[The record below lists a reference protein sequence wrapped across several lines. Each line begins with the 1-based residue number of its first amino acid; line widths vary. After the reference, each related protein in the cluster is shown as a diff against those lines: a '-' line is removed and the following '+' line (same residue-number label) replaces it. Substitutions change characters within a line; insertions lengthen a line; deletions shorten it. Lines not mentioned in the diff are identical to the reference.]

1 MVLRASAG
9 TVTPVTVGGQSD
21 LPVQWA
27 PLVAGSLQDSA
38 PGTGSAASLD
48 EDVGDLPYDA
58 ADLADRTIEI
68 DEQQQEVWCGD
79 PNEAFDDVARR
90 LRMQE
95 QEDYD
100 GESTDGDDTDKEEE
114 DI

>member
-1 MVLRASAG
+1 MRASAG

-38 PGTGSAASLD
+38 PGTSSTASLN
-48 EDVGDLPYDA
+48 EDDGDLPYDA
-58 ADLADRTIEI
+58 ADLADCAIEI

-90 LRMQE
+90 LRRQE
-95 QEDYD
+95 QEHYD
-100 GESTDGDDTDKEEE
+100 RESTDGDDTDKEE
-114 DI
+114 DYI

>member
-1 MVLRASAG
+1 M
-9 TVTPVTVGGQSD
+9 
-21 LPVQWA
+21 
-27 PLVAGSLQDSA
+27 
-38 PGTGSAASLD
+38 D
-48 EDVGDLPYDA
+48 EDDGDLPYNA
-58 ADLADRTIEI
+58 ADLADCTIEI

-90 LRMQE
+90 LRRQE

-100 GESTDGDDTDKEEE
+100 GESTDGDDTNKEEE

>member
-9 TVTPVTVGGQSD
+9 TVAPVTVGGQSG

-38 PGTGSAASLD
+38 PGTGSTASLD
-48 EDVGDLPYDA
+48 EDDGDLPYNA
-58 ADLADRTIEI
+58 AYLANRTIKI
-68 DEQQQEVWCGD
+68 DEQQQEIWCGD
-79 PNEAFDDVARR
+79 PNKAFDSVARR
-90 LRMQE
+90 LRRQE

-100 GESTDGDDTDKEEE
+100 GGSTDGDDTDKEEE
-114 DI
+114 YI

>member
-1 MVLRASAG
+1 M
-9 TVTPVTVGGQSD
+9 GGQSD

-38 PGTGSAASLD
+38 PGTGSTASLD
-48 EDVGDLPYDA
+48 EDDGELPYDA
-58 ADLADRTIEI
+58 ADLAYRTIEI
-68 DEQQQEVWCGD
+68 DEQQQEVWCRD
-79 PNEAFDDVARR
+79 PNEPFDDVARR
-90 LRMQE
+90 LRSQE

>member
-9 TVTPVTVGGQSD
+9 TVTPMTVGGQSD
-21 LPVQWA
+21 LPVLWA

-48 EDVGDLPYDA
+48 EDDGDLPYDA
-58 ADLADRTIEI
+58 AYLANRSIKI

-79 PNEAFDDVARR
+79 PNEAFGNISRR
-90 LRMQE
+90 LRRQE

-100 GESTDGDDTDKEEE
+100 GQSTDGDDTDKGKE

>member
-1 MVLRASAG
+1 MALRASAG
-9 TVTPVTVGGQSD
+9 TVTPVTVGDQSD

-48 EDVGDLPYDA
+48 EDDGDLPYDA
-58 ADLADRTIEI
+58 ADLANHMIEI
-68 DEQQQEVWCGD
+68 DGQQQEVWCGD
-79 PNEAFDDVARR
+79 PNEAFDNVSKR
-90 LRMQE
+90 LRRQE

>member
-48 EDVGDLPYDA
+48 EDDGDLPYDA
-58 ADLADRTIEI
+58 ADLANRTIEI

-90 LRMQE
+90 LRRQE